1 MPVRLTLHPDEDV
14 ELPDDVR
21 LGDLRAPLADLVRR
35 PELLRADLLADDRPV
50 GDDAR
55 VGSRPLLPGTVLRPA
70 RSGGRALGRPA
81 AGDPTDGAADVAVL
95 RSPWC
100 VAATTGLAAGEPRPL
115 APGAPLT
122 LAQGR
127 HRVRVTAGARGG
139 VRVRLLSPVP
149 PTGGTAPG
157 RAGPWWPG
165 LPRPG
170 LPWPGLPRPG
180 LPWPGRRRPATLG
193 HPGVRRRRG
202 LGWWPRRWPSH
213 HELDLDG
220 VRYALHR
227 SGDVEVWLALGAA
240 PTDTAPT
247 VGPAMLATGLVPVL
261 GSVVL
266 AVTLRQPLYALFS
279 LVAVVALV
287 PQFVAAVRRRRR
299 APRTVGPDV
308 PADVGAA
315 PGRTAAR
322 IAAAHQASD
331 GAWRRAARALA
342 ERATAGTPVPP
353 PTPGTML
360 PDGALCLRGPA
371 ASVRSVARSVVV
383 DLATTGAPVRAVGT
397 GRGAWR
403 WCRWLAPDPAPA
415 ADGTPGVL
423 VADAP
428 TADDLATADRTARH
442 GGVVVLCLPDDG
454 PGGPVPAPAWC
465 RTTWTIG
472 PDGRVLRTAP
482 DGSDSLAPATGVS
495 TAWAER
501 TARRLAGLRHL
512 RRPATGPS
520 AQAATAPEGDG
531 TDPTDPRLPSSVALA
546 DLVDLDDP
554 ADRWARADTWRVPL
568 GRDAAGRTVDLDL
581 DTDGPHLLV
590 AGTTGAGKSE
600 LLQSL
605 VLGLA
610 ATRSPA
616 DLAVTLV
623 DFKGGASF
631 GRCAEL
637 PHVVG
642 QVTDLEAGLAGR
654 ALVGLRAE
662 LHRRERVLAD
672 HGVAASHDLPRGAL
686 PRLLVVIDEFRALAD
701 DLPDFLPGLLR
712 IAAQGR
718 SLGVHLVLATQ
729 RPAGAVGA
737 DLRANVSARLALRV
751 VDPADS
757 RDVVEHPGAAAIRV
771 GEPGRAV
778 LRIGSAPPV
787 ALQCAHAGA
796 PGGESTSAV
805 RRVPGTHPTPPAGT
819 AAAPTAPGRPDD
831 ADTVAAAVTVLREA
845 AAAGGHRPGPAPWL
859 PALPAR
865 VTVADL
871 PSDAPAGHD
880 HLPLALADDPDR
892 QRRTAACWRPADG
905 HLAVLGPARS
915 GRTTALV
922 TLARAALERGRA
934 VHVLA
939 PAAAQHRFAPLADR
953 PGFGTLAG
961 ADDPRRA
968 RRLLQLLAAPAPSG
982 ADDGPAPLVLV
993 EDVAALR
1000 AALAGTDPWDPLV
1013 TALSAGRAA
1022 FAVTADGATVGGVAA
1037 RVGPRLVLLGT
1048 DQHTDVML
1056 GAPAPFAGTGG
1067 PPGRAVWLTQ
1077 GTPLACQVLSPEPVA
1092 PSRDARVS
1100 DAAVAGTPVRVLPL
1114 PADVT
1119 PAHLGGGPP
1128 GTRRTLG
1135 TGPPDAAATD
1145 EGTAV
1150 TVGLGGDAAV
1160 PVSLD
1165 VGEGAL
1171 VVGPHGSGRT
1181 TTLRTVTR
1189 ALARRGRLAA
1199 VVSRDRTLR
1208 EDAGTAPTAGLAS
1221 AAVRGL
1227 VESLSP
1233 GSGTVVVDDLD
1244 AVAQTCPVEAERLAA
1259 LEQEGLR
1266 VVASATTQGALMA
1279 HRGVLA
1285 ELRGRRT
1292 GVVLAPGERG
1302 ADEVLGTP
1310 VADVADPGPPRPGRG
1325 ALVRSGEAVCVQ
1337 VARPVAAGTGS
1348 AERVLDDAARHEADQ
1363 DAGGQREHQHP
1374 AERHHQGPTGQQ
1386 RDGDQPLEDLPAGDG
1401 RPAAPAALPQG
1412 ARGPAQEPGE
1422 GEEEGGREEADAEAL
1437 RLAHDEVDDH
1447 RAGEDHHRH
1456 DLEPDARHDGEQSP
1470 GHPGR
1475 GRGGVGRARGGVR
1488 GGHRRDDTA
1497 DLPRC
1502 AV

>member
-1 MPVRLTLHPDEDV
+1 MPVSLTLHPDEDV

-70 RSGGRALGRPA
+70 RSGEGALGRPA
-81 AGDPTDGAADVAVL
+81 GGGPADAAADAAADVAAL

-139 VRVRLLSPVP
+139 VRVRLLSPAP
-149 PTGGTAPG
+149 PRDGTAPG
-157 RAGPWWPG
+157 RARPWW
-165 LPRPG
+165 
-170 LPWPGLPRPG
+170 PG
-180 LPWPGRRRPATLG
+180 LPWPGRGRPATLG
-193 HPGVRRRRG
+193 HPGGRRRRRP
-202 LGWWPRRWPSH
+202 GWWSRRWPSH
-213 HELDLDG
+213 LELDLAG

-227 SGDVEVWLALGAA
+227 SGDVEVWLAPEAA

-287 PQFVAAVRRRRR
+287 PQVVAAVRRRRR
-299 APRTVGPDV
+299 VPQAVGPDV
-308 PADVGAA
+308 PEIVGAA

-342 ERATAGTPVPP
+342 ERATAGTPAPP
-353 PTPGTML
+353 LVPGTML
-360 PDGALCLRGPA
+360 PDAALCLRGPA

-383 DLATTGAPVRAVGT
+383 DLATTGAAVRAVGT

-403 WCRWLAPDPAPA
+403 WCRWLAADPEPA

-482 DGSDSLAPATGVS
+482 DGTDSLAPATGV
-495 TAWAER
+495 TIGWAER

-520 AQAATAPEGDG
+520 AQAATAPESDG

-581 DTDGPHLLV
+581 DADGPHLLV

-616 DLAVTLV
+616 DLAVALV

-654 ALVGLRAE
+654 ALAGLRAE

-771 GEPGRAV
+771 GDPGRAV

-796 PGGESTSAV
+796 PGGESTPAV
-805 RRVPGTHPTPPAGT
+805 RRVPGTHPTSPAGT
-819 AAAPTAPGRPDD
+819 AAAPTAPGGPED

-859 PALPAR
+859 PALPAQ

-871 PSDAPAGHD
+871 PPDAPAGPD
-880 HLPLALADDPDR
+880 QLPLALADDPDR

-939 PAAAQHRFAPLADR
+939 PAAAQHRFAPLAGR

-968 RRLLQLLAAPAPSG
+968 RRLLQLLAAPVPTG
-982 ADDGPAPLVLV
+982 ADGGPAPLVLV
-993 EDVAALR
+993 DDVAALR
-1000 AALAGTDPWDPLV
+1000 ASLAGTDPWDPLV

-1022 FAVTADGATVGGVAA
+1022 FAVTADGATAGGVAA

-1067 PPGRAVWLTQ
+1067 PPGRAVWLTHEV
-1077 GTPLACQVLSPEPVA
+1077 PLACQVLSPEPVA
-1092 PSRDARVS
+1092 PWHDARVGATPVA
-1100 DAAVAGTPVRVLPL
+1100 DAPVRVLPL

-1119 PAHLGGGPP
+1119 PAHLG
-1128 GTRRTLG
+1128 R
-1135 TGPPDAAATD
+1135 AATD
-1145 EGTAV
+1145 PSPHGTTAPGDGTAV
-1150 TVGLGGDAAV
+1150 TVGLGGDGAA

-1181 TTLRTVTR
+1181 ITLRTVTR

-1208 EDAGTAPTAGLAS
+1208 EDAGTAPTAGLSS

-1244 AVAQTCPVEAERLAA
+1244 AVAQSCPLEAERLAA
-1259 LEQEGLR
+1259 LQQEGLR

-1374 AERHHQGPTGQQ
+1374 AERHHQGPAGQQ